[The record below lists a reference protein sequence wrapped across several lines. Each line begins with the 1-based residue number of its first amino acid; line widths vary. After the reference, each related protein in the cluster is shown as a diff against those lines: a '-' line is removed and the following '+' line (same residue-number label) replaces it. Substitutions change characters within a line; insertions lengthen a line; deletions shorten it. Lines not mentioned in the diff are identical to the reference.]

1 MSGESYNNAY
11 SVLENRRL
19 AMRAKYFA
27 KQDEINKKVPQVSQ
41 LTDEINHLGASYT
54 LAVLGKN
61 KQEAEKLRRE
71 MDNLD
76 DMRTRLLKE
85 NGLSKKDLEME
96 YFCPVCKD
104 TGFTNGKTCQCMKEE
119 ITRQRQKFLTVLSP
133 APQAD
138 FSGFKL
144 DYYSKKA
151 KELSNGTMI
160 VPYNHMKR
168 IYEYCVAY
176 AQHFSTDNKSLLM
189 LGSAGL
195 GKTHLACSI
204 ANEVMS
210 YGYTVMYSSSQS
222 LFSKIEQARFTD
234 EDVISDILNCD
245 LFILD
250 DLGAESITNYSLSV
264 LYNIV
269 NTRMISGKPCIY
281 TSNITSQAGL
291 QKRYGE
297 KISSRLM
304 GSCDTFFFVGDD
316 IRIIKNRGQL

>member
-1 MSGESYNNAY
+1 MSGDSYNNAY

-27 KQDEINKKVPQVSQ
+27 KQDEINNKIPQIAL

-61 KQEAEKLRRE
+61 KAEAEKLRRE
-71 MDNLD
+71 MDQLD
-76 DMRTRLLKE
+76 MQRTQLLKE
-85 NGLSKKDLEME
+85 NGFTRKDLEME

-104 TGFTNGKTCQCMKEE
+104 TGFVNGKTCQCMKEE
-119 ITRQRQKFLTVLSP
+119 ITRQRQKFLSVLSP

-138 FSGFKL
+138 FESFDL
-144 DYYSKKA
+144 ELYSKKA
-151 KELSNGTMI
+151 MELSNGTMV
-160 VPYNHMKR
+160 VPYTHMKQ
-168 IYEYCVAY
+168 IYEYCVSY
-176 AQHFSTDNKSLLM
+176 ADHFSTLNKSLLM
-189 LGSAGL
+189 LGNAGL

-204 ANEVMS
+204 ANVVMS
-210 YGYTVMYSSSQS
+210 HGYTVMYSSSQS

-250 DLGAESITNYSLSV
+250 DLGAESMTSYSLSV

-269 NTRMISGKPCIY
+269 NTRMINKKPCIY
-281 TSNITSQAGL
+281 TSNITSQAAL

-297 KISSRLM
+297 KISSRLL
-304 GSCDTFFFVGDD
+304 GSCDRLIFVGDD
-316 IRIIKNRGQL
+316 IRIIKNR

>member
-27 KQDEINKKVPQVSQ
+27 KQDEINKKVPMVAEI
-41 LTDEINHLGASYT
+41 TDEINHLGASYT

-61 KQEAEKLRRE
+61 KAEADKLRRE
-71 MDNLD
+71 MDKLD
-76 DMRTRLLKE
+76 DERTRLLKE
-85 NGLSKKDLEME
+85 NGFSKKDLEME

-104 TGFTNGKTCQCMKEE
+104 TGFINGRTCQCMKEE
-119 ITRQRQKFLTVLSP
+119 ITRQRQKFLTLLSP

-138 FSGFKL
+138 FESFNL
-144 DYYSKKA
+144 DMYPKTA
-151 KELSNGTMI
+151 VEISNGTII
-160 VPYNHMKR
+160 VPYTQMKR
-168 IYEYCVAY
+168 IYEYCQAY
-176 AQHFSTDNKSLLM
+176 AHNFSTDNKSLLM

-195 GKTHLACSI
+195 GKTHLACAI
-204 ANEVMS
+204 ANQVMKD
-210 YGYTVMYSSSQS
+210 GYTVMYSSSQS

-250 DLGAESITNYSLSV
+250 DLGAESMTNYSLSV

-269 NTRMISGKPCIY
+269 NTRMISKKPCIY
-281 TSNITSQAGL
+281 TSNLTTQAAL

-297 KISSRLM
+297 KISSRLL
-304 GSCDTFFFVGDD
+304 GTCDTFFFVGND
-316 IRIIKNRGQL
+316 IRIMKNR

>member
-27 KQDEINKKVPQVSQ
+27 KQDEINNKVPMVAEI
-41 LTDEINHLGASYT
+41 TNEINHLGASYT

-61 KQEAEKLRRE
+61 KAEADKLRRE
-71 MDNLD
+71 MDRLD
-76 DMRTRLLKE
+76 DERTKLLKE
-85 NGLSKKDLEME
+85 NGFTKKDLEME

-104 TGFTNGKTCQCMKEE
+104 TGFVNGRTCQCMKEE

-138 FSGFKL
+138 FETFNL
-144 DYYSKKA
+144 DLYSKNA
-151 KELSNGTMI
+151 REMSNGMMV
-160 VPYNHMKR
+160 VPYTHMKR
-168 IYEYCVAY
+168 IYEYCLAY
-176 AQHFSTDNKSLLM
+176 ANHFTTDNKSLLM

-195 GKTHLACSI
+195 GKTHLACAI
-204 ANEVMS
+204 ANVVMAS
-210 YGYTVMYSSSQS
+210 GYTVMYSSSQS

-234 EDVISDILNCD
+234 EDVISDILSCD

-250 DLGAESITNYSLSV
+250 DLGAESMTNYSLSV

-269 NTRMISGKPCIY
+269 NTRMISKKPCIY
-281 TSNITSQAGL
+281 TSNITSQAAL

-297 KISSRLM
+297 KISSRLL

-316 IRIIKNRGQL
+316 IRIMKNR

>member
-27 KQDEINKKVPQVSQ
+27 KQDEINKKVPMVAEI
-41 LTDEINHLGASYT
+41 TDEINHLGASYT

-61 KQEAEKLRRE
+61 KVEADKLRRE
-71 MDNLD
+71 MDKLD
-76 DMRTRLLKE
+76 DERTRLLKE
-85 NGLSKKDLEME
+85 NGFSKKDLEME

-104 TGFTNGKTCQCMKEE
+104 TGFINGRTCQCMKEE
-119 ITRQRQKFLTVLSP
+119 ITRQRQKFLTLLSP

-138 FSGFKL
+138 FESFNL
-144 DYYSKKA
+144 DMYPKTA
-151 KELSNGTMI
+151 VEISNGTMI
-160 VPYNHMKR
+160 VPYTQMKR
-168 IYEYCVAY
+168 IYEYCQAY
-176 AQHFSTDNKSLLM
+176 AHNFSTDNKSLLM

-195 GKTHLACSI
+195 GKTHLACAI
-204 ANEVMS
+204 ANQVMKD
-210 YGYTVMYSSSQS
+210 GYTVMYSSSQS

-250 DLGAESITNYSLSV
+250 DLGAESMTNYSLSV

-269 NTRMISGKPCIY
+269 NTRMISKKPCIY
-281 TSNITSQAGL
+281 TSNLTTQAAL

-297 KISSRLM
+297 KISSRLL
-304 GSCDTFFFVGDD
+304 GTCDTFFFVGND
-316 IRIIKNRGQL
+316 IRIMKNR

>member
-1 MSGESYNNAY
+1 MNVLTGE
-11 SVLENRRL
+11 
-19 AMRAKYFA
+19 
-27 KQDEINKKVPQVSQ
+27 
-41 LTDEINHLGASYT
+41 TGAGKSIIIDS
-54 LAVLGKN
+54 LNAVLGERTSKD
-61 KQEAEKLRRE
+61 LIRE
-71 MDNLD
+71 GEDRAVVSASFCDLSDASVDN
-76 DMRTRLLKE
+76 LKE
-85 NGLSKKDLEME
+85 NGFSKKDLEME

-104 TGFTNGKTCQCMKEE
+104 TGFINGKTCQCMKEE

-210 YGYTVMYSSSQS
+210 HGYTVMYSSSQS

-316 IRIIKNRGQL
+316 IRIMKNRGQL

>member
-1 MSGESYNNAY
+1 MIGESYNNAY

-27 KQDEINKKVPQVSQ
+27 KQDEINKKVPMVAEI
-41 LTDEINHLGASYT
+41 TDEINHLGASYT

-61 KQEAEKLRRE
+61 KAEADKLRRE
-71 MDNLD
+71 MDKLD
-76 DMRTRLLKE
+76 DERTRLLKE
-85 NGLSKKDLEME
+85 NGFSKKDLEME

-104 TGFTNGKTCQCMKEE
+104 TGFINGRTCQCMKEE
-119 ITRQRQKFLTVLSP
+119 IIRQRQKFLTLLSP

-138 FSGFKL
+138 FESFNL
-144 DYYSKKA
+144 DMYPKTA
-151 KELSNGTMI
+151 VEISNGTMI
-160 VPYNHMKR
+160 VPYTQMKR
-168 IYEYCVAY
+168 IYEYCQAY
-176 AQHFSTDNKSLLM
+176 AHNFSTDNKSLLM

-195 GKTHLACSI
+195 GKTHLACAI
-204 ANEVMS
+204 ANQVMKD
-210 YGYTVMYSSSQS
+210 GYTVMYSSSQS

-250 DLGAESITNYSLSV
+250 DLGAESMTNYSLSV

-269 NTRMISGKPCIY
+269 NTRMISKKPCIY
-281 TSNITSQAGL
+281 TSNLTTQAAL

-297 KISSRLM
+297 KISSRLL
-304 GSCDTFFFVGDD
+304 GTCDTFFFVGND
-316 IRIIKNRGQL
+316 IRIMKNR

>member
-11 SVLENRRL
+11 SVLESRRL

-27 KQDEINKKVPQVSQ
+27 KQDEINKKVPMVAEI
-41 LTDEINHLGASYT
+41 TDEINHLGASYT

-61 KQEAEKLRRE
+61 KAEADKLRRE
-71 MDNLD
+71 MDKLD
-76 DMRTRLLKE
+76 DERTRLLKE
-85 NGLSKKDLEME
+85 NGFSKKDLEME

-104 TGFTNGKTCQCMKEE
+104 TGFINGRTCQCMKEE
-119 ITRQRQKFLTVLSP
+119 ITRQRQKFLTLLSP

-138 FSGFKL
+138 FESFNL
-144 DYYSKKA
+144 DMYPKTA
-151 KELSNGTMI
+151 VEISNGTMI
-160 VPYNHMKR
+160 IPYTQMKR
-168 IYEYCVAY
+168 IYEYCQAY
-176 AQHFSTDNKSLLM
+176 AHNFSTDNKSLLM

-195 GKTHLACSI
+195 GKTHLACAI
-204 ANEVMS
+204 ANQVMKD
-210 YGYTVMYSSSQS
+210 GYTVMYSSSQS

-250 DLGAESITNYSLSV
+250 DLGAESMTNYSLSV

-269 NTRMISGKPCIY
+269 NTRMISKKPCIY
-281 TSNITSQAGL
+281 TSNLTTQAAL

-297 KISSRLM
+297 KISSRLL
-304 GSCDTFFFVGDD
+304 GTCDTFFFVGND
-316 IRIIKNRGQL
+316 IRIMKNR

>member
-11 SVLENRRL
+11 SILENRRL

-27 KQDEINKKVPQVSQ
+27 KQDEINKKIPQISQ
-41 LTDEINHLGASYT
+41 LNDDIVNLGASYT
-54 LAVLGKN
+54 LAIIGKN
-61 KQEAEKLRRE
+61 KTEAEKLRRQ
-71 MDNLD
+71 MDELD
-76 DMRTRLLKE
+76 NQRTDLLKAH
-85 NGLSKKDLEME
+85 GFSRKDLEME

-104 TGFTNGKTCQCMKEE
+104 TGFVNGKTCQCLKEE

-138 FSGFKL
+138 FESFNL
-144 DYYSKKA
+144 DFYSKSA
-151 KELSNGTMI
+151 RELSNGTMI

-168 IYEYCVAY
+168 IYDYCVSY
-176 AQHFSTDNKSLLM
+176 ADHFSISNKSLLM

-204 ANEVMS
+204 ANVVMS
-210 YGYTVMYSSSQS
+210 HGYTVMYSSAQS
-222 LFSKIEQARFTD
+222 LFSKIEQSRYTD
-234 EDVISDILNCD
+234 EDVVSDIIHCD

-250 DLGAESITNYSLSV
+250 DLGAESLTNYSLSV

-269 NTRMISGKPCIY
+269 NTRMIEGKPCIY
-281 TSNITSQAGL
+281 TSNITSQSAL

-297 KISSRLM
+297 KISSRLL
-304 GSCDTFFFVGDD
+304 GSCDTFVFVGDD
-316 IRIIKNRGQL
+316 IRIMKNRMK

>member
-27 KQDEINKKVPQVSQ
+27 KQDEINNKVPMVAEI
-41 LTDEINHLGASYT
+41 TNEINHLGASYT

-61 KQEAEKLRRE
+61 KAEADKLRRE
-71 MDNLD
+71 MDRLD
-76 DMRTRLLKE
+76 DERTKLLKE
-85 NGLSKKDLEME
+85 NGFTKKDLEME

-104 TGFTNGKTCQCMKEE
+104 TGFVNGRTCQCMKEE

-138 FSGFKL
+138 FETFNL
-144 DYYSKKA
+144 DLYSKNA
-151 KELSNGTMI
+151 REMSNGMMV
-160 VPYNHMKR
+160 VPYTHMKR
-168 IYEYCVAY
+168 IYEYCLAY
-176 AQHFSTDNKSLLM
+176 ANHFTTDNKSLLM

-195 GKTHLACSI
+195 GKTHLACAI
-204 ANEVMS
+204 ANVVMAS
-210 YGYTVMYSSSQS
+210 GYTVMYSSSQS

-234 EDVISDILNCD
+234 EDVISDILSCD

-250 DLGAESITNYSLSV
+250 DLGAESMTNYSLSV

-269 NTRMISGKPCIY
+269 NTRMISKKPCIY
-281 TSNITSQAGL
+281 TSNITSQAAL

-297 KISSRLM
+297 KISSRLL

-316 IRIIKNRGQL
+316 IRIMKNK

>member
-1 MSGESYNNAY
+1 M
-11 SVLENRRL
+11 EN
-19 AMRAKYFA
+19 
-27 KQDEINKKVPQVSQ
+27 
-41 LTDEINHLGASYT
+41 T
-54 LAVLGKN
+54 
-61 KQEAEKLRRE
+61 KLIV
-71 MDNLD
+71 
-76 DMRTRLLKE
+76 
-85 NGLSKKDLEME
+85 KDLEME
-96 YFCPVCKD
+96 YFCPICKD
-104 TGFTNGKTCQCMKEE
+104 TGFINGKTCQCMKEE

-189 LGSAGL
+189 LGSTGL

-210 YGYTVMYSSSQS
+210 HGYTVMYSSSQS

-250 DLGAESITNYSLSV
+250 RSFTGHFRFIFIRHILDSFKKNKNA
-264 LYNIV
+264 
-269 NTRMISGKPCIY
+269 
-281 TSNITSQAGL
+281 
-291 QKRYGE
+291 
-297 KISSRLM
+297 SSK
-304 GSCDTFFFVGDD
+304 DAFHVVPP
-316 IRIIKNRGQL
+316 

>member
-27 KQDEINKKVPQVSQ
+27 KQDEINNKVPMVAEI
-41 LTDEINHLGASYT
+41 TDEINHLGASYT

-61 KQEAEKLRRE
+61 KAEADKLRRE
-71 MDNLD
+71 MDRLD
-76 DMRTRLLKE
+76 DERTKLLKE
-85 NGLSKKDLEME
+85 NGFTKKDLEME

-104 TGFTNGKTCQCMKEE
+104 TGFVNGRTCQCMKEE

-138 FSGFKL
+138 FETFNL
-144 DYYSKKA
+144 DLYSKNA
-151 KELSNGTMI
+151 REMSNGMMV
-160 VPYNHMKR
+160 VPYTHMKR
-168 IYEYCVAY
+168 IYEYCLAY
-176 AQHFSTDNKSLLM
+176 ANHFTTDNKSLLM

-195 GKTHLACSI
+195 GKTHLACAI
-204 ANEVMS
+204 ANVVMAS
-210 YGYTVMYSSSQS
+210 GYTVMYSSSQS

-250 DLGAESITNYSLSV
+250 DLGAESMTNYSLSV

-269 NTRMISGKPCIY
+269 NTRMISKKPFIY
-281 TSNITSQAGL
+281 TSNITSQAAL

-297 KISSRLM
+297 KISSRLL

-316 IRIIKNRGQL
+316 IRIMKNR

>member
-27 KQDEINKKVPQVSQ
+27 KQDEINNKVPMVAEI
-41 LTDEINHLGASYT
+41 TDEINHLGASYT

-61 KQEAEKLRRE
+61 KAEADKLRRE
-71 MDNLD
+71 MDRLD
-76 DMRTRLLKE
+76 DERTKLLKE
-85 NGLSKKDLEME
+85 NGFTKKDLEME

-104 TGFTNGKTCQCMKEE
+104 TGFVNGRTCQCMKEE

-138 FSGFKL
+138 FETFNL
-144 DYYSKKA
+144 DMYSKNA
-151 KELSNGTMI
+151 REMSNGMMV
-160 VPYNHMKR
+160 VPYTHMKR
-168 IYEYCVAY
+168 IYEYCLAY
-176 AQHFSTDNKSLLM
+176 ANHFTTDNKSLLM

-195 GKTHLACSI
+195 GKTHLACAI
-204 ANEVMS
+204 ANVVMAS
-210 YGYTVMYSSSQS
+210 GYTVMYSSSQS

-234 EDVISDILNCD
+234 EDVISDILSCD

-250 DLGAESITNYSLSV
+250 DLGAESMTNYSLSV

-269 NTRMISGKPCIY
+269 NTRMISKKPCIY
-281 TSNITSQAGL
+281 TSNITSQAAL

-297 KISSRLM
+297 KISSRLL

-316 IRIIKNRGQL
+316 IRIMKNR

>member
-27 KQDEINKKVPQVSQ
+27 KQDEINKKVPMVAEI
-41 LTDEINHLGASYT
+41 TDEINHLGASYT

-61 KQEAEKLRRE
+61 KAEADKLRRE
-71 MDNLD
+71 MDKLD
-76 DMRTRLLKE
+76 DERTRLLKE
-85 NGLSKKDLEME
+85 NGFSKKDLEME

-104 TGFTNGKTCQCMKEE
+104 TGFINGRTCQCMKEE
-119 ITRQRQKFLTVLSP
+119 ITRQRQKFLTLLSP

-138 FSGFKL
+138 FESFNL
-144 DYYSKKA
+144 DMYPKTA
-151 KELSNGTMI
+151 VEISNGTMI
-160 VPYNHMKR
+160 VPYTQMKR
-168 IYEYCVAY
+168 IYEYCQAY
-176 AQHFSTDNKSLLM
+176 AHNFSTDNKSLLM

-195 GKTHLACSI
+195 GKTHLACAI
-204 ANEVMS
+204 ANQVMKD
-210 YGYTVMYSSSQS
+210 GYTVMYSSSQS

-250 DLGAESITNYSLSV
+250 DLGAESMTNYSLSV

-269 NTRMISGKPCIY
+269 NTRMISKKPCIY
-281 TSNITSQAGL
+281 TSNLTTQAAL

-297 KISSRLM
+297 KISSRLL
-304 GSCDTFFFVGDD
+304 GTCDTFFFVGND
-316 IRIIKNRGQL
+316 IRIMKNR

>member
-11 SVLENRRL
+11 SILENRRL

-27 KQDEINKKVPQVSQ
+27 KQDEIKKKIPQISQ
-41 LTDEINHLGASYT
+41 LNDDIVNLGASYT
-54 LAVLGKN
+54 LAVIGKN
-61 KQEAEKLRRE
+61 KTEAEKLRRQ
-71 MDNLD
+71 MDQLD
-76 DMRTRLLKE
+76 NQRTDLLKAH
-85 NGLSKKDLEME
+85 GFSRKDLEME

-104 TGFTNGKTCQCMKEE
+104 TGFVKGKTCQCLKEE

-138 FSGFKL
+138 FEGFNL
-144 DYYSKKA
+144 DFYPKSA
-151 KELSNGTMI
+151 RELSNGTMI

-168 IYEYCVAY
+168 IYDYCVSY
-176 AQHFSTDNKSLLM
+176 ADHFSLANKSLLM

-204 ANEVMS
+204 ANVVMS
-210 YGYTVMYSSSQS
+210 HGYTVMYSSAQS
-222 LFSKIEQARFTD
+222 LFSKIEQSRYTD
-234 EDVISDILNCD
+234 EDVVSDIIHCD

-250 DLGAESITNYSLSV
+250 DLGAESLTNYSLSV

-269 NTRMISGKPCIY
+269 NTRMIEGKPCIY
-281 TSNITSQAGL
+281 TSNITSQSAL

-297 KISSRLM
+297 KISSRLI
-304 GSCDTFFFVGDD
+304 GSCDTFVFVGDD
-316 IRIIKNRGQL
+316 IRIMKNRMK

>member
-27 KQDEINKKVPQVSQ
+27 KQDEINNKVPMVAEI
-41 LTDEINHLGASYT
+41 TDEINHLGASYT

-61 KQEAEKLRRE
+61 KAEADKLRRE
-71 MDNLD
+71 MDRLD
-76 DMRTRLLKE
+76 DERTKLLKE
-85 NGLSKKDLEME
+85 NGFTKKDLEME

-104 TGFTNGKTCQCMKEE
+104 TGFVNGRTCQCMKEE

-138 FSGFKL
+138 FETFNL
-144 DYYSKKA
+144 DLYSKNA
-151 KELSNGTMI
+151 REMSNGMMV
-160 VPYNHMKR
+160 VPYTHMKR
-168 IYEYCVAY
+168 IYEYCLAY
-176 AQHFSTDNKSLLM
+176 ANHFTTDNKSLLM

-195 GKTHLACSI
+195 GKTHLACAI
-204 ANEVMS
+204 ANVVMAS
-210 YGYTVMYSSSQS
+210 GYTVMYSSSQS

-234 EDVISDILNCD
+234 EDVISDILSCD

-250 DLGAESITNYSLSV
+250 DLGAESMTNYSLSV

-269 NTRMISGKPCIY
+269 NTRMISKKPCIY
-281 TSNITSQAGL
+281 TSNITSQSAL

-297 KISSRLM
+297 KISSRLL

-316 IRIIKNRGQL
+316 IRIMKNR

>member
-19 AMRAKYFA
+19 AMRARYFA
-27 KQDEINKKVPQVSQ
+27 KQDEINNKVPQVAQ

-61 KQEAEKLRRE
+61 KTEAEKLRRE
-71 MDNLD
+71 MDILD
-76 DMRTRLLKE
+76 DRRTQLLKE
-85 NGLSKKDLEME
+85 NGFSKKDLEME

-104 TGFTNGKTCQCMKEE
+104 TGFVNGKTCQCMKEE
-119 ITRQRQKFLTVLSP
+119 ITRQRQNFLTVLSP
-133 APQAD
+133 APQTD
-138 FSGFKL
+138 FESFDL
-144 DYYSKKA
+144 NMYSKNA
-151 KELSNGTMI
+151 REMSNGVMV
-160 VPYNHMKR
+160 VPYSQMKR
-168 IYEYCVAY
+168 IYDYCVAY
-176 AQHFSTDNKSLLM
+176 AQHFSTNNKSLLM

-195 GKTHLACSI
+195 GKTHLACAI
-204 ANEVMS
+204 ANVVMEH
-210 YGYTVMYSSSQS
+210 GFTVMYSSSQS
-222 LFSKIEQARFTD
+222 LFSKIEQTRYTD

-250 DLGAESITNYSLSV
+250 DLGAESMTNYSLSV

-269 NTRMISGKPCIY
+269 NTRMINKKPCIY
-281 TSNITSQAGL
+281 TSNITSQSAL

-297 KISSRLM
+297 KISSRLL

-316 IRIIKNRGQL
+316 IRIMKNR

>member
-27 KQDEINKKVPQVSQ
+27 KQDEINNKVPMVAVI
-41 LTDEINHLGASYT
+41 TDEINHLGASYT

-61 KQEAEKLRRE
+61 KAEADKLRRE
-71 MDNLD
+71 MDRLD
-76 DMRTRLLKE
+76 DERTKLLKE
-85 NGLSKKDLEME
+85 NGFTKKDLEME

-104 TGFTNGKTCQCMKEE
+104 TGFVNGRTCQCMKEE

-138 FSGFKL
+138 FETFNL
-144 DYYSKKA
+144 DMYSKNA
-151 KELSNGTMI
+151 REMSNGMMV
-160 VPYNHMKR
+160 VPYTHMKR
-168 IYEYCVAY
+168 IYEYCLAY
-176 AQHFSTDNKSLLM
+176 ANHFTTDNKSLLM

-195 GKTHLACSI
+195 GKTHLACAI
-204 ANEVMS
+204 ANVVMAS
-210 YGYTVMYSSSQS
+210 GYTVMYSSSQS

-234 EDVISDILNCD
+234 EDVISDILSCD

-250 DLGAESITNYSLSV
+250 DLGAESMTNYSLSV

-269 NTRMISGKPCIY
+269 NTRMISKKPCIY
-281 TSNITSQAGL
+281 TSNITSQAAL

-297 KISSRLM
+297 KISSRLL

-316 IRIIKNRGQL
+316 IRIMKNR

>member
-27 KQDEINKKVPQVSQ
+27 KQDEINKKVPQISL
-41 LTDEINHLGASYT
+41 LTDEITNLGASYT

-61 KQEAEKLRRE
+61 KTEAESLRRQ
-71 MDNLD
+71 MDILD
-76 DMRTRLLKE
+76 DKRTQLLKE
-85 NGLSKKDLEME
+85 NGFSRKDLEME
-96 YFCPVCKD
+96 HFCPVCKD
-104 TGFTNGKTCQCMKEE
+104 TGFVNGRTCQCMKEE
-119 ITRQRQKFLTVLSP
+119 IVRQRQKFLTVLSP

-138 FSGFKL
+138 FESFNL

-151 KELSNGTMI
+151 REMSNGTMI

-168 IYEYCVAY
+168 IYDYCVAY
-176 AQHFSTDNKSLLM
+176 ANHFTTGNKSLLM

-204 ANEVMS
+204 ANVVMNH
-210 YGYTVMYSSSQS
+210 GYTVLYTSAQS
-222 LFSKIEQARFTD
+222 LFGKIEQTRYTD
-234 EDVISDILNCD
+234 EDVISDILSCD

-250 DLGAESITNYSLSV
+250 DLGAESMTNYSLSV

-269 NTRMISGKPCIY
+269 NTRMIDKKPCIY
-281 TSNITSQAGL
+281 TSNITSQAAL

-297 KISSRLM
+297 KISSRLL
-304 GSCDTFFFVGDD
+304 GSCDTFFFIGDD
-316 IRIIKNRGQL
+316 IRIMKNR

>member
-19 AMRAKYFA
+19 AMKAKYFA
-27 KQDEINKKVPQVSQ
+27 KQDEINKKVPQISQ
-41 LTDEINHLGASYT
+41 LNDEISHLGASYT

-61 KQEAEKLRRE
+61 KQEADKLRRQ
-71 MDNLD
+71 MDLLD
-76 DMRTRLLKE
+76 DERTQLLKE
-85 NGLSKKDLEME
+85 NGFSKKDLEME

-104 TGFTNGKTCQCMKEE
+104 TGFVNGKTCQCLKEE

-133 APQAD
+133 VPQAD
-138 FSGFKL
+138 FSTFNL
-144 DYYSKKA
+144 EMYSKSA
-151 KELSNGTMI
+151 REMSNGMMV

-168 IYEYCVAY
+168 IYDYCVSY
-176 AQHFSTDNKSLLM
+176 AQHFSTSNKSLLM

-204 ANEVMS
+204 ANVVMEH
-210 YGYTVMYSSSQS
+210 GYTVMYSSAQS
-222 LFSKIEQARFTD
+222 LFSKIEQARYTD

-250 DLGAESITNYSLSV
+250 DLGAESLTNYSLSV

-269 NTRMISGKPCIY
+269 NTRMIKGKPCIY
-281 TSNITSQAGL
+281 TSNITSQAAI
-291 QKRYGE
+291 QKRYTE
-297 KISSRLM
+297 KISSRLF

-316 IRIIKNRGQL
+316 IRIMKNRMR

>member
-27 KQDEINKKVPQVSQ
+27 KQDEINKKVPMVAEI
-41 LTDEINHLGASYT
+41 TDEINHLGASYT

-61 KQEAEKLRRE
+61 KAEADKLRRE
-71 MDNLD
+71 MDKLD
-76 DMRTRLLKE
+76 DERTRLLKE
-85 NGLSKKDLEME
+85 NGFSKKDLEME

-104 TGFTNGKTCQCMKEE
+104 TGFINGRTCQCMKEE
-119 ITRQRQKFLTVLSP
+119 ITRQRQKFLTLLSP

-138 FSGFKL
+138 FESFNL
-144 DYYSKKA
+144 DMYPKTA
-151 KELSNGTMI
+151 VEISNGTMI
-160 VPYNHMKR
+160 VPYTQMKR
-168 IYEYCVAY
+168 IYEYCQAY
-176 AQHFSTDNKSLLM
+176 AHNFSTDNKSLLM

-195 GKTHLACSI
+195 GKTHLACAI
-204 ANEVMS
+204 ANQVMKD
-210 YGYTVMYSSSQS
+210 GYTVMYSSSQS

-250 DLGAESITNYSLSV
+250 DMGAESMTNYSLSV

-269 NTRMISGKPCIY
+269 NTRMISKKPCIY
-281 TSNITSQAGL
+281 TSNLTTQAAL

-297 KISSRLM
+297 KISSRLL
-304 GSCDTFFFVGDD
+304 GTCDTFFFVGND
-316 IRIIKNRGQL
+316 IRIMKNR